1 MEDPIPPPH
10 DIERSEQHLIFPLE
24 QRRCRGCARGDAGKN
39 APGKGWWVSSMGD
52 GAMPDCQNLL
62 RMARE
67 EHSMETTLDK
77 LGRIGIPK
85 LLLKDGILVLTGEV
99 GGDVEE
105 ALRRDRDERSRKLMG
120 S

>member
-1 MEDPIPPPH
+1 
-10 DIERSEQHLIFPLE
+10 
-24 QRRCRGCARGDAGKN
+24 
-39 APGKGWWVSSMGD
+39 
-52 GAMPDCQNLL
+52 
-62 RMARE
+62 
-67 EHSMETTLDK
+67 METTLDK